1 MIEEAWSQLI
11 GFTEQFVV
19 PDWGSLVGL
28 IPILLFLLAF
38 LYVTW
43 TVYRFAT
50 AGPTRRG
57 KRRLTPVPPPG
68 THLPGG
74 SFAPLIGAFG
84 VLMFGFGLVSGG
96 PWIIVGAVV
105 LTIAL
110 LYWGREFLREFDQL
124 PSSSTAL
131 ITADGQALS
140 PVAPMLPP
148 GALPTPGGTPPPG
161 VHIPAPSFR
170 PLLVAMSMTLLVAG
184 MIFGGWALILGAVAL
199 SFTLFGWLLD
209 ARREYVYAVAADR
222 TGHLDP
228 GPFPRWP
235 TATFAVLAW
244 ILAGGLLLSSGL
256 LPNSSAPATA
266 AGPLASAVAGGGG
279 AIPSA
284 PPPSLPQADAIETA
298 ENTAF
303 LVTALEAPAGK
314 PFTIAFDNKDTQP
327 HNIEIKDASGGV
339 AFNGEIF
346 TGPKV
351 VVYNV
356 PALPAGTYPFV
367 CTVHANMTGT
377 LTTK

>member
-11 GFTEQFVV
+11 GFTQQFVV
-19 PDWGSLVGL
+19 PDWGALVGL

-43 TVYRFAT
+43 TIYRFAT

-74 SFAPLIGAFG
+74 SLAPFIGAFG
-84 VLMFGFGLVSGG
+84 VLMFGFGMVSGG

-105 LTIAL
+105 LAIAL
-110 LYWGREFLREFDQL
+110 LYWGREFLREYDQL
-124 PSSSTAL
+124 PSQSTAL
-131 ITADGQALS
+131 ITAGGEALN
-140 PVAPMLPP
+140 PGAMLPP
-148 GALPTPGGTPPPG
+148 GALPAPQGTPPAG

-184 MIFGGWALILGAVAL
+184 MILGGWALILGAVAL
-199 SFTLFGWLLD
+199 SFTLFGWLID
-209 ARREYVYAVAADR
+209 ARREYGYAIAADR

-228 GPFPRWP
+228 GPSPTWP

-244 ILAGGLLLSSGL
+244 VLAGALLLSFGL
-256 LPNSSAPATA
+256 LPNSSTPTA
-266 AGPLASAVAGGGG
+266 GEAVASAVAGGGG
-279 AIPSA
+279 ARPSA
-284 PPPSLPQADAIETA
+284 AAPSLPAADALETA
-298 ENTAF
+298 ENTLF
-303 LVTALEAPAGK
+303 VVGALTAPAGK
-314 PFTIAFDNKDTQP
+314 PFTIAFDNKDAGQP
-327 HNIEIKDASGGV
+327 HNIEIKDASGTV
-339 AFNGEIF
+339 VFNGKII
-346 TGPKV
+346 TGPSV
-351 VVYNV
+351 IVYDV
-356 PALPAGTYPFV
+356 PALAAGTYPFV

>member
-11 GFTEQFVV
+11 GFTQQFVV
-19 PDWGSLVGL
+19 PDWGTLVGL

-43 TVYRFAT
+43 TIYKFAT

-74 SFAPLIGAFG
+74 SFAPIIGAFG

-96 PWIIVGAVV
+96 PWIIVGGVV
-105 LTIAL
+105 LAIAL
-110 LYWGREFLREFDQL
+110 LYWGREFLREYDQL
-124 PSSSTAL
+124 PSQSTAL
-131 ITADGQALS
+131 ITAGGQALT
-140 PVAPMLPP
+140 PMLPP
-148 GALPTPGGTPPPG
+148 GALPAPEGTPPAG

-199 SFTLFGWLLD
+199 SFTLFGWLID
-209 ARREYVYAVAADR
+209 ARREYVYAVEADR

-228 GPFPRWP
+228 GPSPRWP

-256 LPNSSAPATA
+256 LPNSGAPATA
-266 AGPLASAVAGGGG
+266 AGPLASAAAGGGV
-279 AIPSA
+279 ARPSLA
-284 PPPSLPQADAIETA
+284 APSLPAADALETA
-298 ENTAF
+298 QNTLF
-303 LVTALEAPAGK
+303 VVGVLTAPAGK
-314 PFTIAFDNKDTQP
+314 PFTIAFDNKDAGQP
-327 HNIEIKDASGGV
+327 HNIEIKDASGTV
-339 AFNGEIF
+339 MFNGKII
-346 TGPKV
+346 TGPTAI
-351 VVYNV
+351 VYDV

>member
-11 GFTEQFVV
+11 GFTQQFVV

-28 IPILLFLLAF
+28 IPILLLLLAF

-43 TVYRFAT
+43 TIYRFAT

-68 THLPGG
+68 VHLPGG
-74 SFAPLIGAFG
+74 SLAPLIGAFG
-84 VLMFGFGLVSGG
+84 VLVFGFGLVSGG

-131 ITADGQALS
+131 ITAGGETL
-140 PVAPMLPP
+140 PMLPP
-148 GALPTPGGTPPPG
+148 GALPAPGGTPPAG

-170 PLLVAMSMTLLVAG
+170 PLLIAMSMTLLVAG
-184 MIFGGWALILGAVAL
+184 MILGGWALILGAVAL
-199 SFTLFGWLLD
+199 SFTLFGWLID
-209 ARREYVYAVAADR
+209 ARREYVYAVEADR
-222 TGHLDP
+222 TGHLDA
-228 GPFPRWP
+228 GPSPSWP
-235 TATFAVLAW
+235 TASFAALAW

-256 LPNSSAPATA
+256 LPNSSAPASA

-279 AIPSA
+279 AIPSLPA
-284 PPPSLPQADAIETA
+284 PSLPQADAIETA

-303 LVTALEAPAGK
+303 LVGALTAPAGK

-327 HNIEIKDASGGV
+327 HNIEIKNASGAV
-339 AFNGEIF
+339 EFNGEIF

-356 PALPAGTYPFV
+356 PALAAGTYPFV

-377 LTTK
+377 LTTQ

>member
-28 IPILLFLLAF
+28 IPILLLVLAF

-43 TVYRFAT
+43 TIYRFAT

-57 KRRLTPVPPPG
+57 KRRLTPAPPPG
-68 THLPGG
+68 VHLPGG

-84 VLMFGFGLVSGG
+84 VLVFGFGLVAGG
-96 PWIIVGAVV
+96 PWIIVGAVI

-131 ITADGQALS
+131 VAADGQTL
-140 PVAPMLPP
+140 PMLPP
-148 GALPTPGGTPPPG
+148 GALPTPQGTPPAG

-170 PLLVAMSMTLLVAG
+170 PLLVAIAMTLLVAG
-184 MIFGGWALILGAVAL
+184 MILGGWALILGAVAL
-199 SFTLFGWLLD
+199 SFTLFGWLID
-209 ARREYVYAVAADR
+209 ARREYGYAVQADR

-228 GPFPRWP
+228 GPSPSWP
-235 TATFAVLAW
+235 TAAFAVLAW

-256 LPNSSAPATA
+256 LPNSGAPASA
-266 AGPLASAVAGGGG
+266 AGAVASAVAGGGG
-279 AIPSA
+279 VVPSEPA
-284 PPPSLPQADAIETA
+284 PSLPDADTIETA
-298 ENTAF
+298 ENTTF
-303 LVTALEAPAGK
+303 LVGALEAPADE
-314 PFTIAFDNKDTQP
+314 PFTIAFENRDTQP
-327 HNIEIKDASGGV
+327 HNIEIKDASGN
-339 AFNGEIF
+339 ALFNGEIF

-351 VVYNV
+351 VVYDV
-356 PALPAGTYPFV
+356 PALPAGTYPFI
-367 CTVHANMTGT
+367 CTVHTNMTGT
-377 LTTK
+377 LTTQ